1 MDAVSMPAP
10 PTSKRGTSAIIEQIA
25 HAITIAYDAVRNLRD
40 LFATSSQMA
49 LLAVRDCERELDR
62 LEREIDDSIP
72 TAIARTGETRARE
85 LIACLRFVTDLERIG
100 DLLLWVGEKS
110 SATRLD
116 PSDSERIER
125 MLLIIEN
132 MLVDIRDGLLSRDI
146 EKGYSVLRADPELDT
161 LRTAIFQDHLQ
172 RRRRATKTESVDTL
186 FIVQAVERAG
196 DHATNLAEELVH
208 LIEGHSI
215 RHVKRRVLDA

>member
-1 MDAVSMPAP
+1 M
-10 PTSKRGTSAIIEQIA
+10 PTSKRGTSAIIDQIV

-62 LEREIDDSIP
+62 LERKIDDSIP
-72 TAIARTGETRARE
+72 TAIARTGEARARE

-110 SATRLD
+110 STMNEGADR
-116 PSDSERIER
+116 ERVES
-125 MLLIIEN
+125 MLLIIEK
-132 MLVDIRDGLLSRDI
+132 MLADIREGLLTRDI
-146 EKGYSVLRADPELDT
+146 EKAYSVLRADPELDRI
-161 LRTAIFQDHLQ
+161 RTAVFQDHLQ
-172 RRRRATKTESVDTL
+172 RRRRATKNQSIDTL

>member
-1 MDAVSMPAP
+1 
-10 PTSKRGTSAIIEQIA
+10 
-25 HAITIAYDAVRNLRD
+25 
-40 LFATSSQMA
+40 
-49 LLAVRDCERELDR
+49 LDR
-62 LEREIDDSIP
+62 LERKIDDSIP
-72 TAIARTGETRARE
+72 TAIARTGEARARE

-110 SATRLD
+110 STMNEGADR
-116 PSDSERIER
+116 ERVES
-125 MLLIIEN
+125 MLLIIEK
-132 MLVDIRDGLLSRDI
+132 MLADIREGLLTRDI
-146 EKGYSVLRADPELDT
+146 EKAYSVLRADPELDRI
-161 LRTAIFQDHLQ
+161 RTAVFQDHLQ
-172 RRRRATKTESVDTL
+172 RRRRATKNQSIDTL

>member
-1 MDAVSMPAP
+1 MPSAP
-10 PTSKRGTSAIIEQIA
+10 SGKRSTSAIIDQIA

-49 LLAVRDCERELDR
+49 LLAVRDCERELDQ
-62 LEREIDDSIP
+62 LERSIDDAIP
-72 TAIARTGETRARE
+72 TAIARTGEARARE

-110 SATRLD
+110 SVTKLD
-116 PSDSERIER
+116 GADRERIEQ

-132 MLVDIRDGLLSRDI
+132 MLADIRDGLLTRSID
-146 EKGYSVLRADPELDT
+146 KAHAVLRADPELDR

-172 RRRRATKTESVDTL
+172 RRRRATKNKSIDTL

-215 RHVKRRVLDA
+215 RHIKRKVLEA